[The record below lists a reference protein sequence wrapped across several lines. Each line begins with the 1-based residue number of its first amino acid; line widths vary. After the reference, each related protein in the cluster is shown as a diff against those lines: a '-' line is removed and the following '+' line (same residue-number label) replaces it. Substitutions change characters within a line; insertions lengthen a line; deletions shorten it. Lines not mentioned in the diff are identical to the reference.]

1 MYIRQVA
8 ISKKCPSERDNGG
21 KHEKIPQDL
30 ETVKKW
36 YFYKIV
42 VYHIASIDA
51 YALKLLCHCEEARRA
66 DVAISRYKARN
77 AVQKRT
83 LYQEIPTVASLS
95 RNDMC
100 FR

>member
-1 MYIRQVA
+1 MEKRGMYIRQVA
-8 ISKKCPSERDNGG
+8 IFKKCPSERDSGG
-21 KHEKIPQDL
+21 EYEKIPQDL
-30 ETVKKW
+30 RTVKKW

-83 LYQEIPTVASLS
+83 LYQEIPTVA
-95 RNDMC
+95 
-100 FR
+100 